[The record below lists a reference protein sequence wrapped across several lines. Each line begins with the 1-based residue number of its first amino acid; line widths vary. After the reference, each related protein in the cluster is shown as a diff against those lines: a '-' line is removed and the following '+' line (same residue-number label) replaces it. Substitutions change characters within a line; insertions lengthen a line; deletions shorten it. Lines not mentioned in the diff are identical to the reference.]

1 MSIAQNLTSTTF
13 FLGLVIGISIAMPVG
28 PIGVLCIRRTLAGG
42 RLAGLVSGLGAS
54 SADAV
59 YGVIAGFGLTF
70 VSGFLADQQTWL
82 RLFGGLFLCY
92 LGVRTYVSRPSD
104 KSVAS
109 QNNSLLGNYLSIFV
123 LTLTNPIT
131 IISFAAIFAGL
142 GLAES
147 GGDYVAATLMVLGVF
162 TGSTLWWLCL
172 SLGVGLFRD
181 KVTARWMQ
189 WINRISGSVVFGFGV
204 LALVSLIWPE

>member
-13 FLGLVIGISIAMPVG
+13 FLGLIIGISIAMPVG
-28 PIGVLCIRRTLAGG
+28 PIGVLCIRRTLTGG
-42 RLAGLVSGLGAS
+42 RLAGLVSGLGAA
-54 SADAV
+54 SADAI

-70 VSGFLADQQTWL
+70 VSSFLVEQQTWL
-82 RLFGGLFLCY
+82 RLLGGLFLCY
-92 LGVRTYVSRPSD
+92 LGVRTFLSRPSD
-104 KSVAS
+104 KSVAV

-147 GGDYVAATLMVLGVF
+147 GGDYIAATLMVLGVF

-172 SLGVGLFRD
+172 SLGVGWFRD
-181 KVTARWMQ
+181 KVTAKWMQ
-189 WINRISGSVVFGFGV
+189 WINRISGGVVFGFGV
-204 LALVSLIWPE
+204 LALVSLI

>member
-1 MSIAQNLTSTTF
+1 MTTF
-13 FLGLVIGISIAMPVG
+13 LLGLVIGISIAAPVG
-28 PIGVLCIRRTLAGG
+28 PIGVLCIRRTLTGG

-54 SADAV
+54 SADAI
-59 YGVIAGFGLTF
+59 YGVIAGLGLTF
-70 VSGFLADQQTWL
+70 ISGFLVEQQTWL

-92 LGVRTYVSRPSD
+92 LGVRTYLSRPSD
-104 KSVAS
+104 KSVAA

-147 GGDYVAATLMVLGVF
+147 GGDYIAATLMVLGVF

-172 SLGVGLFRD
+172 SLGVGLFRG

-189 WINRISGSVVFGFGV
+189 WINRISGGVVFGFGV
-204 LALVSLIWPE
+204 LALVSLIWPG

>member
-1 MSIAQNLTSTTF
+1 MTTF
-13 FLGLVIGISIAMPVG
+13 FLGLIIGISIAAPVG
-28 PIGVLCIRRTLAGG
+28 PIGVLCIRRTLTGG
-42 RLAGLVSGLGAS
+42 RMAGLFSGLGAS

-70 VSGFLADQQTWL
+70 ISGVLVEQQTWL

-92 LGVRTYVSRPSD
+92 LGVHTYLSRPSD
-104 KSVAS
+104 KSVTA
-109 QNNSLLGNYLSIFV
+109 QNNSLLNNYLSIFV

-147 GGDYVAATLMVLGVF
+147 GGDCIAATLMVLGVF

-181 KVTARWMQ
+181 KVTARWM
-189 WINRISGSVVFGFGV
+189 
-204 LALVSLIWPE
+204 